1 METRDALLAQ
11 LKELNERSRTYARQF
26 WQLPFAYVATSAV
39 VLAQLAEKKA
49 VTIRIALAAV
59 AVTGIFTVWHLA
71 GVYRAAAR
79 CFCAMQDIEKRLE
92 LPPDHTK
99 WAPSHLWA
107 LLVLPGA
114 VVLVAAYL
122 LACLR

>member
-59 AVTGIFTVWHLA
+59 AVTGIFTV
-71 GVYRAAAR
+71 
-79 CFCAMQDIEKRLE
+79 CIEKRLE

-99 WAPSHLWA
+99 WAPGQLWA

-114 VVLVAAYL
+114 VVLVATYL